1 MPRRLLKLRQKPI
14 SGVTYPCQPLRG
26 ELWKHRTDKPGPDP
40 APETPVSPCGGNCGN
55 IGPTNQGQTPP
66 QRPLSAPA
74 GGTVETSD
82 RQTRARPRPRDPCQ
96 PLRGELW
103 KHRTDKPGPDPA
115 PETPVPALRGVNR
128 ADTPVLLL
136 GGGGQNWTA
145 RPVLA
150 NLAPFPETEVHKPIN
165 PGSAAAYAGSHSR
178 PDARAYPG
186 ACRPR
191 WNPGWSDEPKLKPRW
206 DVHLGGDD
214 DQLGCAGESLS
225 SVLGECPGSV
235 FDPPICA
242 FHLGFSLGG
251 LLAYAGRSTGLR
263 ISAFSSTKSP
273 LPHMPTVQ
281 TSNCRVDAPTRRCSI
296 RR

>member
-1 MPRRLLKLRQKPI
+1 MP
-14 SGVTYPCQPLRG
+14 
-26 ELWKHRTDKPGPDP
+26 DAP
-40 APETPVSPCGGNCGN
+40 APSQATAKANF
-55 IGPTNQGQTPP
+55 
-66 QRPLSAPA
+66 RRYLPLSAPA
-74 GGTVETSD
+74 
-82 RQTRARPRPRDPCQ
+82 
-96 PLRGELW
+96 GELW

-115 PETPVPALRGVNR
+115 PETPVPALSRGKSGPKPR
-128 ADTPVLLL
+128 VLLL
-136 GGGGQNWTA
+136 GGQNWTA

-251 LLAYAGRSTGLR
+251 LLAYAFPHFQAQNRLYPICPRCRRATAGWMRQLDAAASGDDGCE
-263 ISAFSSTKSP
+263 KSE
-273 LPHMPTVQ
+273 
-281 TSNCRVDAPTRRCSI
+281 
-296 RR
+296 